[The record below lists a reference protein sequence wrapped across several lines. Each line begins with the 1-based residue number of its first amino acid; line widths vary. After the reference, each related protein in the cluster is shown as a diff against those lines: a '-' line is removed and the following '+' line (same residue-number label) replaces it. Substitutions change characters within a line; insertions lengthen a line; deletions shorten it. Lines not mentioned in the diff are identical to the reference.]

1 MLCHL
6 LTLLYSLEALEWE
19 DKTMFF
25 RGIPESQFLSDKSK
39 FVYSED
45 DEHLKYISRQNL
57 YRNIGKMFTNKY
69 GKEVPV
75 KTASDMYDKLSYQ
88 YTDDV
93 FDSYLHQLY
102 NNTDDQIIE
111 PDNLNYRWVLD
122 AYRKTNHSSP
132 DDYRLKNNKVSF
144 RIYWNKPLIEYD
156 KANKKELISETH
168 HYYNSGYT
176 PPLDYD
182 YTYDRNISN
191 VLNFRIQVGLD
202 PGYYGH
208 EYFPL
213 NSKTYE
219 LSCKIRLHNIINE
232 DTVEYYS
239 KEVYFT
245 GENPSHHP
253 PTPKTV
259 HTAQYVNGFGVNF
272 NNHSFGAMHAKSH
285 WHWDMHHIW
294 EYDALCYYE
303 GLYEHYDPVHG
314 GSQRNDIH
322 IMAGPDRI
330 RPAGI
335 VAPLIIGENDYSP
348 GEPEGITNDRHY
360 AARWV
365 NAPAWEKI
373 FPRDLI
379 GFEPVDIERY
389 QGFYESQFVRFGKDS
404 NWHEYTFTF
413 NADDYLDGNSIEY
426 LTPSLTFML
435 AGLRPTSQTDSYIEV
450 KDLEI
455 KSVPF
460 RITNTNYTDID
471 HIYLNKD
478 GIWLPEDFVKEQD
491 YASISLH
498 RGEGQK
504 IAESTF
510 EGVPTDIFSPP
521 IVDSASVT
529 ANYNSGTKIMDFII
543 NGVSNPIYHPSR
555 IISDAKILLPV
566 NYQSTPIEFDIF
578 DNGVA
583 TIINKGKTNPTVKP
597 DQNGV
602 FKAELNSFDRTYNF
616 GRIDLN
622 GSYQTT
628 IREFVNE
635 GGYWTCCA
643 NIDISTN
650 EIYTPDSIKEYF
662 KFYIS
667 GNNSSFFA
675 LANFTFEK
683 LVPIGMFN
691 GRTLNHY
698 KITIPFMYY
707 AGPSY
712 PWFYINVGIQG
723 HLKTGATLL
732 ASEDVI
738 FTLTSRKVVEN

>member
-1 MLCHL
+1 
-6 LTLLYSLEALEWE
+6 
-19 DKTMFF
+19 MFF

-75 KTASDMYDKLSYQ
+75 KTASDMYDKLNYQ

-93 FDSYLHQLY
+93 FDSYLHTIY
-102 NNTDDQIIE
+102 NNTEGQLE
-111 PDNLNYRWVLD
+111 NNRWVLD
-122 AYRKTNHSSP
+122 AYRSSETWSP
-132 DDYRLKNNKVSF
+132 DDYKLKNNKVNF
-144 RIYWNKPLIEYD
+144 RIYWNQPLSEYES
-156 KANKKELISETH
+156 ANKKELVNETH
-168 HYYNSGYT
+168 HYYNGYY
-176 PPLDYD
+176 DYD
-182 YTYDRNISN
+182 YTYARNISN
-191 VLNFRIQVGLD
+191 VLGFRVVVGLD
-202 PGYYGH
+202 PGYTGH
-208 EYFPL
+208 KFFPI
-213 NSKTYE
+213 NGKTYE

-239 KEVYFT
+239 KELYYNS
-245 GENPSHHP
+245 ELNPTQEP
-253 PTPKTV
+253 PTPRTV
-259 HTAQYVNGFGVNF
+259 HTATYVNGFGVHF
-272 NNHSFGAMHAKSH
+272 YHKSFGSNGARSH
-285 WHWDMHHIW
+285 WYDRS
-294 EYDALCYYE
+294 YDALCYYE
-303 GLYEHYDPVHG
+303 GMHEYYDPVHG
-314 GSQRNDIH
+314 GTQRNDIH

-330 RPAGI
+330 RPASI
-335 VAPLIIGENDYSP
+335 VAPIIIGENDYSP
-348 GEPEGITNDRHY
+348 GEVEGITNDRNY

-365 NAPAWEKI
+365 DAPEWEKI

-379 GFEPVDIERY
+379 GFEPVDMERY
-389 QGFYESQFVRFGKDS
+389 QGFYESQFVRFGNDS

-426 LTPSLTFML
+426 LEPYLTFML
-435 AGLRPTSQTDSYIEV
+435 SGLRPTTLTDSYIEV

-460 RITNTNYTDID
+460 RMTNTNYTDID
-471 HIYLNKD
+471 HVYLNKD
-478 GIWLPEDFVKEQD
+478 GIWLPEDFAKEQD

-521 IVDSASVT
+521 VVDSASVT

-543 NGVSNPIYHPSR
+543 NGVSNPIYHPSK

-566 NYQSTPIEFDIF
+566 SYQSTPIEFDIF

-583 TIINKGKTNPTVKP
+583 TIINKGKTDPIIKP

-628 IREFVNE
+628 IRENINQ

-643 NIDISTN
+643 SIDISTN

-667 GNNSSFFA
+667 SNSSSFFA
-675 LANFTFEK
+675 LVNFTFEK

-698 KITIPFMYY
+698 KITVPFMYY
-707 AGPSY
+707 AGPSS
-712 PWFYINVGIQG
+712 PWFYINVGLQG
-723 HLKTGATLL
+723 HLKTDAILL
-732 ASEDVI
+732 TSEDVI